1 VRKIVET
8 KTNKESTEVRERR
21 AFLSWGVDSVVPR
34 AFLIVHDNN
43 LVIKCNSFSFYF
55 YIFCKNIF
63 DFKNI
68 KLFFSVKILF

>member
-1 VRKIVET
+1 VET

-21 AFLSWGVDSVVPR
+21 AFFLSWGVDSVVPR

-55 YIFCKNIF
+55 YIFYKNIILIYF
-63 DFKNI
+63 QFQSTPKHLYL
-68 KLFFSVKILF
+68 KL